1 MKYRTKT
8 HWLALIEKQSQSGL
22 SVSEFCRQEGL
33 GRTYFQKKLNDFRS
47 GKETASRV
55 FIKAQPIK
63 PRNSDLMIQIQYHH
77 TQIALPT
84 ALSPRWL
91 ADFVRALA

>member
-8 HWLALIEKQSQSGL
+8 DWLALIEKQLQSGL

-33 GRTYFQKKLNDFRS
+33 GRTYFQKKLNDFRA
-47 GKETASRV
+47 GKETSSPV

-63 PRNSDLMIQIQYHH
+63 PRNSDRMIQIQYHH
-77 TQIALPT
+77 SQIALPT
-84 ALSPRWL
+84 SLPPSWL